1 MGTGAFFAGGLS
13 CRCVKLTTYLLK
25 VLWLRMRGSVRALP
39 QYVSMAWCV
48 IKQGMCLR
56 GVMLSKAQDKITFT
70 FTFIGG
76 FIGEA
81 AVNGICLCDVRIYF
95 YA

>member
-1 MGTGAFFAGGLS
+1 
-13 CRCVKLTTYLLK
+13 
-25 VLWLRMRGSVRALP
+25 
-39 QYVSMAWCV
+39 MAWCV